1 MRAPY
6 TTHTRVHDQPNQIPY
21 TQAPFIQPTLVLP
34 SVDSRH
40 LSPHRLLARDA
51 DFSSRH
57 PLPFPP
63 SSWGLFNNIFV
74 ILRWNYSAV
83 LCAKNSTL
91 WAPNRLSGVVFWAHC
106 SVVGEHSFAIWCRKR
121 LHWTSRNPN
130 TCIGIHCDPKYE
142 HRTQLGFA
150 SGTFIN
156 PLTTK
161 KWVGNITRFRVDLE
175 GKVRFIEV
183 VFCVFVTAL
192 LQRTCVKSKKLS

>member
-1 MRAPY
+1 MRALY

-34 SVDSRH
+34 SVDSRP

-63 SSWGLFNNIFV
+63 SSWGLFNNICL

-91 WAPNRLSGVVFWAHC
+91 WAPKRLSGVVFWAHC

-121 LHWTSRNPN
+121 RKSEVHWSCVLCVCDSTASANMCEIQN
-130 TCIGIHCDPKYE
+130 T
-142 HRTQLGFA
+142 F
-150 SGTFIN
+150 
-156 PLTTK
+156 LT
-161 KWVGNITRFRVDLE
+161 G
-175 GKVRFIEV
+175 
-183 VFCVFVTAL
+183 
-192 LQRTCVKSKKLS
+192 